1 MDESS
6 EITTEEINDTKEDS
20 QEEIVN
26 LNRCHWCNK
35 EEENEN
41 TFLEANVPRKGDDEF
56 NVYICSPEHETRVN
70 KSYNYIDK
78 IFILGLIL
86 IFLVPIVFIGLTFLD
101 IIFVYPIFV
110 SIGLGLIIYP
120 LFSQQVIKALGLQ
133 KSNVLA
139 RILGTIIILL
149 GIVLFLVDVIKF

>member
-1 MDESS
+1 MRIPSL
-6 EITTEEINDTKEDS
+6 K
-20 QEEIVN
+20 
-26 LNRCHWCNK
+26 L
-35 EEENEN
+35 
-41 TFLEANVPRKGDDEF
+41 ANIPRKGDDEF

-86 IFLVPIVFIGLTFLD
+86 IFLVPIVFVGLTF
-101 IIFVYPIFV
+101 YPVFV

-133 KSNVLA
+133 KSNILA

-149 GIVLFLVDVIKF
+149 GIVLFIVDVYPS